1 MNVKKLSKK
10 QLAAIIIPS
19 ATLGVAGI
27 STGIYFAVSKINN
40 DSTVEYFNNV
50 VDKINDFKAQ
60 TANEFT
66 KGADISSYAGI
77 VENLLF
83 NNNIKK
89 SDGTWYTYK
98 DIENPDIKVT
108 DEKTKKL
115 VTLEEYINNNLY
127 SYFDENSNRVYENMF
142 SILKK
147 KGINSLRLRFWVDPY
162 DEKGNSYGG
171 GHNDLDTNIFIMK
184 QAKKYGFDDF
194 LINFHYSDFWADPG
208 KHYIPKAW
216 ENKTDDELL
225 KISYDYTSD
234 VLNKIYKETGIIPKR
249 VQYGN
254 EINKGFLDSY
264 DENGK
269 TKAKTWNFLNDFII
283 KSIEATNDFQKE
295 HPEIKIDKIIHVEG
309 YSFTEGL
316 MRYERAVRQCD
327 SIHFSF
333 YLQYAYQINVLP
345 KEFEFVRKEF
355 PNQKLYMGEVTYMYS
370 SHGYE
375 NINQSGITADDISN
389 SNWDSEFQALTMFQ
403 NMQLLSKLLPDIE
416 TGFYWWEIG
425 ELYLG
430 RFSWST
436 KEGFSYYRD
445 WDYKER
451 NYQDSNDWS
460 SSTCFDKNGIALP
473 VLDVINNFERNP
485 NLSEYDVYDTNKY
498 FNTNKY
504 ENLFEIDLKYF
515 IGKINFLW
523 PKNFAKKDLS
533 KLFINKLNQSA
544 EN

>member
-249 VQYGN
+249 VQ
-254 EINKGFLDSY
+254 
-264 DENGK
+264 
-269 TKAKTWNFLNDFII
+269 
-283 KSIEATNDFQKE
+283 
-295 HPEIKIDKIIHVEG
+295 
-309 YSFTEGL
+309 
-316 MRYERAVRQCD
+316 
-327 SIHFSF
+327 
-333 YLQYAYQINVLP
+333 
-345 KEFEFVRKEF
+345 
-355 PNQKLYMGEVTYMYS
+355 
-370 SHGYE
+370 
-375 NINQSGITADDISN
+375 
-389 SNWDSEFQALTMFQ
+389 
-403 NMQLLSKLLPDIE
+403 
-416 TGFYWWEIG
+416 
-425 ELYLG
+425 
-430 RFSWST
+430 
-436 KEGFSYYRD
+436 
-445 WDYKER
+445 
-451 NYQDSNDWS
+451 
-460 SSTCFDKNGIALP
+460 
-473 VLDVINNFERNP
+473 
-485 NLSEYDVYDTNKY
+485 
-498 FNTNKY
+498 
-504 ENLFEIDLKYF
+504 
-515 IGKINFLW
+515 
-523 PKNFAKKDLS
+523 
-533 KLFINKLNQSA
+533 
-544 EN
+544 